1 MLVGALSRGSHRD
14 VTGDSQLCDASLPG
28 MTNPPRLKVL
38 IVDDE
43 PSITELLS
51 TALRYEGFEV
61 ESAASGSEALHA
73 VEAGRPDVVLL
84 DVQLPDLD
92 GFAVQSRLTNVGV
105 KVPIIFL
112 TARHGTADKVRGLT
126 MGADDYITK
135 PFSVDE
141 LVARVRVAL
150 RRSGHRDAE
159 PVALTFADL
168 ELHEDTHEVLRA
180 GRAVDL
186 TPTEFKLLRYLLANP
201 RRVLSKHQIL
211 MQVWRYDFDGDVT
224 VVETYI
230 GYLRRKIDTLG
241 VPLIH
246 TVRGVGYSLRLPRE

>member
-1 MLVGALSRGSHRD
+1 
-14 VTGDSQLCDASLPG
+14 
-28 MTNPPRLKVL
+28 MTTQPRLKVL

-43 PSITELLS
+43 PSITELVS
-51 TALRYEGFEV
+51 TALRYEGFSV
-61 ESAASGSEALHA
+61 ESAASGSEALRA
-73 VEAGRPDVVLL
+73 VEVGYPDLVLL
-84 DVQLPDLD
+84 DVQLPDFD
-92 GFAVQSRLTNVGV
+92 GFVVQSRLVNVGI
-105 KVPIIFL
+105 KAPIIFL
-112 TARHGTADKVRGLT
+112 TARDGTADKVRGLT

-141 LVARVRVAL
+141 LIARVRVAL
-150 RRSGHRDAE
+150 RRSGHRTVE
-159 PVALTFADL
+159 PVALSFADL

-180 GRAVDL
+180 GRVVEL

-201 RRVLSKHQIL
+201 RRVLSKNQIL
-211 MQVWRYDFDGDVT
+211 MHVWRYDFDGDVT

-230 GYLRRKIDTLG
+230 GYLRRKIDTVG